1 MPRGLV
7 RFHHA
12 GTFHFITFSCYHRL
26 PLLVRPGAYRVFETQ
41 LEATRIR
48 YEFVV
53 AGYVLMP
60 EHVHLLV
67 NEPHRGTL
75 ATVIQVL
82 KQMTSRKLKKP
93 GEPQF
98 WQRRYYD
105 YVVPTEKKRI
115 KGLQLHVTGILL
127 SADYPRI
134 SRTGLGRV
142 FAIMQRERSVSSK
155 SNPSGPPAAA
165 SSEHNSRSPP
175 KRSRSENPRCPQIF
189 VAPSFAQSHRVK
201 GGKATRHPSDRALK
215 TRVVHKFSLPHPSRN
230 LTA

>member
-26 PLLVRPGAYRVFETQ
+26 PLLIRPGAYRLFEAE

-48 YEFVV
+48 YGFVV

-67 NEPHRGTL
+67 NEPRRGTL
-75 ATVIQVL
+75 ATVLQVL
-82 KQMTSRKLKKP
+82 KQMTSRKIKKP

-105 YVVPTEKKRI
+105 YVVPAEAKRVEKLRYMHRNPVKR
-115 KGLQLHVTGILL
+115 GLAPEPAVWRWSSFRHYATGE
-127 SADYPRI
+127 I
-134 SRTGLGRV
+134 SVVEIESEWTALR
-142 FAIMQRERSVSSK
+142 REQQTKLQNVSR
-155 SNPSGPPAAA
+155 A
-165 SSEHNSRSPP
+165 ST
-175 KRSRSENPRCPQIF
+175 I
-189 VAPSFAQSHRVK
+189 
-201 GGKATRHPSDRALK
+201 
-215 TRVVHKFSLPHPSRN
+215 
-230 LTA
+230 